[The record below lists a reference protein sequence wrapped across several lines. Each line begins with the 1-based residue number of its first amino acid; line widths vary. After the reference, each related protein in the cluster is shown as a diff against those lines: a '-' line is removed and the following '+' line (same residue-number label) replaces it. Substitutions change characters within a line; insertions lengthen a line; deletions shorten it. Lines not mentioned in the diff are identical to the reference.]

1 MKKNNE
7 SIFQQRYIFMWFC
20 ENKSTTFIKN
30 KRLEMSDISYRFI
43 YVDSPM
49 FSSETRGFA
58 LSLQGI
64 IIKDL
69 HYE

>member
-1 MKKNNE
+1 
-7 SIFQQRYIFMWFC
+7 MWFC